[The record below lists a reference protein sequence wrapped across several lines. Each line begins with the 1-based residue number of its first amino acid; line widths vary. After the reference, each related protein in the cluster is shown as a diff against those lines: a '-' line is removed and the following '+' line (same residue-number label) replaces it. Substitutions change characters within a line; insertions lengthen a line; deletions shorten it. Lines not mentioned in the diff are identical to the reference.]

1 MHAVVAFIPAS
12 GLRMLPN
19 SPQFDVH
26 YVGETCGQVNPDGY
40 MAFLKQLREGTSFHM
55 NDANEDCVV
64 TFFFTFCT
72 PVSIR
77 QMQRTQLPLA
87 IRGAFGSGADAFA
100 AVYARRQQRGGWH
113 LSVVE
118 HIAAAKGRIA
128 VRQ

>member
-64 TFFFTFCT
+64 TFFLPSVRRF
-72 PVSIR
+72 PRR

-87 IRGAFGSGADAFA
+87 IAVHWWQLDAFA
-100 AVYARRQQRGGWH
+100 IWLSTASGLIAPGFGGPT
-113 LSVVE
+113 S
-118 HIAAAKGRIA
+118 
-128 VRQ
+128 